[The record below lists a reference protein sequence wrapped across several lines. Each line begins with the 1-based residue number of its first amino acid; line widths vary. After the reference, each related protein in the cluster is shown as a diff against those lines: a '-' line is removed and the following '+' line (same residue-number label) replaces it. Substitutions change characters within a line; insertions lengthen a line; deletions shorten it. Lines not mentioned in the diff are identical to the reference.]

1 MTAARDD
8 ALAKTDS
15 SRRRVLFLLPSLGG
29 GGAERVMVTL
39 ASRLDRA
46 RFEAHVA
53 VLQRTGPYITELP
66 PDVSLHDLAARR
78 LRYAVVALVRLV
90 RKLRP
95 AVVLSNIGEMNL
107 LVLLC
112 RPLLPRGVQLLVRE
126 TMVVSAW
133 LAQEVKHPRIVGALY
148 PRLYPKADRIV
159 CQCDAMLRDLE
170 VNFGMPPAKM
180 VRIYNPVDV
189 ERVRTLADGGASPYF
204 GPGPHLLASGRLVR
218 MKGFD
223 LLLQAMA
230 EVAQARP
237 AADLTILGEGALE
250 GELRT
255 MAHTLGIEA
264 KVRFAGFQTNPYP
277 WMKHAD
283 LFVLSS
289 RYEGLPNVMLEALA
303 LGTPVVG
310 TDCPGGVRE
319 ILEAC
324 SIGRLAPP
332 EDAPAL
338 AGAVLVALDSG
349 LKTHP
354 PPDLPEFLDRFRV
367 ERVVGQYEELLL
379 SASVSN

>member
-1 MTAARDD
+1 
-8 ALAKTDS
+8 
-15 SRRRVLFLLPSLGG
+15 
-29 GGAERVMVTL
+29 MVTL

-46 RFEAHVA
+46 RFEPHVA
-53 VLQRTGPYITELP
+53 VLQRTGPYVAELP
-66 PDVSLHDLAARR
+66 PDVSLHDLGARR
-78 LRYAVVALVRLV
+78 LRYAVFALVRLI
-90 RKLRP
+90 RRLRP

-112 RPLLPRGVQLLVRE
+112 RRLLRREVRVLVRE

-170 VNFGMPPAKM
+170 LRFRVPRARM

-189 ERVRTLADGGASPYF
+189 ERVRTLADGGANPYA
-204 GPGPHLLASGRLVR
+204 GPGPHLVASGRLVR

-223 LLLQAMA
+223 LLLRAMA
-230 EVAQARP
+230 EAAQALP

-250 GELRT
+250 GELK
-255 MAHTLGIEA
+255 ALAANLGIGRQ
-264 KVRFAGFQTNPYP
+264 VRFEGFQTNPYP

-319 ILEAC
+319 ILETC
-324 SIGRLAPP
+324 PIGRLAPP
-332 EDAPAL
+332 ENAPAL
-338 AGAVLVALDSG
+338 AAAIVDAFHAG
-349 LKTHP
+349 LKSRP
-354 PPDLPEFLDRFRV
+354 APDLTDFLDRFRV
-367 ERVVGQYEELLL
+367 ECIVTQYEGIL
-379 SASVSN
+379 SATSVPN